1 MTVEMHIASPAAERL
16 ARAWRDARG
25 LVIEEMTAAIFE
37 GTQLLEREVKERT
50 PVGATSAL
58 RSSISAGRPEPLPEG
73 VIGVVG
79 TSLRHAVPVELGR
92 RPGKRMPPIAPLAD
106 WAVSK
111 LGVPEGEAQGIAFL
125 IARKIAAKGT
135 EGAKMF
141 ERGMQASEARI
152 QGMMEAAAKRIA
164 GRLAEARA

>member
-73 VIGVVG
+73 
-79 TSLRHAVPVELGR
+79 
-92 RPGKRMPPIAPLAD
+92 
-106 WAVSK
+106 
-111 LGVPEGEAQGIAFL
+111 EAQGIAFL